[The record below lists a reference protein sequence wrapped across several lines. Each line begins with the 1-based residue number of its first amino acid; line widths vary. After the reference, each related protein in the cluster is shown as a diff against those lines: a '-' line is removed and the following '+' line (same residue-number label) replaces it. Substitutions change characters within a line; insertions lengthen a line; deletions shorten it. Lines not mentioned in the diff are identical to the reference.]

1 MLPTIHVV
9 GAAILRDG
17 LCLVAQRSA
26 TMSAP
31 LKWEFPGGKV
41 EADESPEGALAR
53 ELREELGVGV
63 EVGAHLGRG
72 SAQSEGRSI
81 VLDVYAATWLRG
93 ELRLMEHAQIAW
105 CDVHQLQEL
114 DWAAPDVPIIPA
126 VQRALAAHQRTVR

>member
-1 MLPTIHVV
+1 MSPTLYVV

-41 EADESPEGALAR
+41 EADESPEHALAR
-53 ELREELGVGV
+53 ELYEELGARI

-72 SAQSEGRSI
+72 TAENGGRTI
-81 VLDVYAATWLRG
+81 VLDVYAATWIGG
-93 ELRLMEHAQIAW
+93 ELHLAEHAQIAW
-105 CDVHQLQEL
+105 CDARQLEAL

-126 VQRALAAHQRTVR
+126 VQRALA